1 MAVADHNT
9 QETRSNGP
17 GPPIGGGPPQT
28 TKQSWWQRGWGIGVV
43 AFVGLAIGAAIG
55 QSSGKKETTVSN
67 QAAAQTVTQTVSSV
81 KTVARVRTKIV
92 PRVRI
97 RTVTQTVTASAPT
110 TQVPGTTPAPS
121 SADSIMPNVVGKNL
135 DTAITELDNQGIQY
149 GLNSNGK
156 HVILKFDWGVCS
168 TSPAAGQPVTGV
180 VVLNLGHFTC
190 GV

>member
-1 MAVADHNT
+1 MAVADHDT
-9 QETRSNGP
+9 RGTARSNGP
-17 GPPIGGGPPQT
+17 VPPIGGGPPQPT
-28 TKQSWWQRGWGIGVV
+28 NKSWWQRGWGIAVV
-43 AFVGLAIGAAIG
+43 AFVGLVIGSAIG
-55 QSSGKKETTVSN
+55 QSSSKKETTTVTN

-97 RTVTQTVTASAPT
+97 RTVTQTVTAPT
-110 TQVPGTTPAPS
+110 SAPS
-121 SADSIMPNVVGKNL
+121 SAGPVMPNVVGKNL
-135 DTAITELDNQGIQY
+135 DTAIGELDNQGIQHA
-149 GLNSNGK
+149 LNSNGK